1 MRLEAENNSM
11 EAEVKERAGWG
22 CALRTSA
29 SGDKTMTGDLCT
41 QGISQDSACNWT
53 WLIFHHLGN
62 KFPVVHD
69 LYGEGNA
76 KEAFSFVECSGLC
89 NCLAFNR
96 TVIFKGCCVC

>member
-41 QGISQDSACNWT
+41 QGTSQDSACNWT

-76 KEAFSFVECSGLC
+76 KRPSHLWNVLGY
-89 NCLAFNR
+89 
-96 TVIFKGCCVC
+96 VIVWLLIEL